1 MTQSNGNSP
10 KYDNISTKYDEYILQ
25 EDENRLDYLKT
36 LLNKAMLSDNYE
48 KAVELAEKIA
58 SIYRRQDNA
67 SEGGRFEH
75 EAFLF
80 TQRKIYRDAGI
91 PVNMF
96 SGIPYAEKLK
106 DAMTEAAELAMEQ
119 KQIDYYVC
127 YKKMIAR
134 ICRAQGKEGDAYML
148 DCSISSLLEP
158 VKNILKYKE
167 ITDADLEKQCLNSI
181 AVKCSAD
188 LYTG

>member
-25 EDENRLDYLKT
+25 EDENRLDYLT
-36 LLNKAMLSDNYE
+36 ILMNRAMVSDNYE

-119 KQIDYYVC
+119 RQIDYYVC

-134 ICRAQGKEGDAYML
+134 ICRAQGKERDAHL
-148 DCSISSLLEP
+148 IDCSISSLLER
-158 VKNILKYKE
+158 VKYILMYKE
-167 ITDADLEKQCLNSI
+167 ITDADLEMQCLNSI
-181 AVKCSAD
+181 AVKCGAN

>member
-1 MTQSNGNSP
+1 MTQSNENSP
-10 KYDNISTKYDEYILQ
+10 KYENISTKYDEYVLQ
-25 EDENRLDYLKT
+25 DENGLDYLKT
-36 LLNKAMLSDNYE
+36 LMNRAMVSDNYE

-58 SIYRRQDNA
+58 GIYRRQGNA
-67 SEGGRFEH
+67 SEGGRYEH

-80 TQRKIYRDAGI
+80 TQRKIYRDACI
-91 PVNMF
+91 PVDMF

-119 KQIDYYVC
+119 SQIDYYVC

-134 ICRAQGKEGDAYML
+134 ICRAQGKERDAHL
-148 DCSISSLLEP
+148 IDCSISSLLER

-167 ITDADLEKQCLNSI
+167 LTAADLEKQCLNSV
-181 AVKCSAD
+181 AVKCGAD